1 MSDHREDSVSDVSCA
16 DVTLFKNGTETVPP
30 SSEVG
35 SQEISTHTTSSSA
48 RLPPEQLE
56 PANNQRRE
64 PVLVSNAS
72 TEAISQSR
80 PHTYHDQGM
89 RMDGIPP
96 QFLMQMMEMMQRMS
110 ERLCAPPTESKIRI
124 KDIYL
129 PSFDP
134 DTHVGVREWCQ
145 HIDQAI
151 EAYKLS
157 DFDVR
162 MKVCSLLKGRAKM
175 WVDDWMVNSSTWEEL
190 RKNLITTFEPE
201 NRYSRD
207 IAMFRE
213 HVYDSSKD
221 IAEFLSR
228 AWILWRRVTKDKLG
242 DEHAVEAVIGCV
254 NDERLRIELL
264 NARATT
270 VPELIS
276 VATSIRK
283 KRSHPS
289 SNSTMPNKRSRFA
302 DSQPSTSSCRICK
315 KTNHSTNDCRFK
327 PPEAKPETGNK
338 DPKAQTIPT
347 CTYCKKPGHSYETCF
362 KRERSLTSNVNYV
375 GSNKL
380 APIFIKIGGK
390 TLQAVFDSGAECS
403 IMRESVAM
411 VLPGQR
417 SSAVN
422 YLKGIGQFPALSLT
436 KLTTICVIDT
446 INIELEFHVLPDY
459 EMSTDILVGMNLIH
473 DTNLNVIITPHG
485 TKLVHNTIINLVC
498 TNSPI
503 FNHLDCDLTSEDEI
517 SQLRGLLN
525 KYEHL
530 FIRGYPKTR
539 VNTGELEIR
548 LKNPDKFVER
558 RPYRLSPLE
567 REKVR
572 TIIQE
577 LLEHNIIRES
587 KSPYS
592 SPIILVKKKNGDDRL
607 CVDFRELNSNTL
619 RDHYPL
625 PLISD
630 QIDQLANG
638 HFYTSLDMAAGFHQI
653 PIAETSIEKT
663 AFVTPDGLYEYLTMP
678 FGLSNACSVYQ
689 RCINRALTS
698 LLGTAAQVYV
708 DDVLSKCTDFPEG
721 ISHLERI
728 LIALQEAGFSINA
741 DKCSFFKR
749 SIEYLGNI
757 VSDGQVRPSPRKV
770 EALVKAPVPKTVK
783 QVRQFNGLAG
793 YFRKYIP
800 DFSRIM
806 LPLYELTKQGAKWT
820 WTDNHEKAR
829 NTIIEYLTS
838 TPVLTL
844 FQEDAPIQ
852 LYTDASSL
860 GYGAVLVQ
868 VINGRQHAVAFMS
881 MRTTEAESRYHSYEL
896 ETLAV
901 VRAIKHFRQYLYGRK
916 FTVIT
921 DCNALKASKHKKDLL
936 PRIHRWWAFLQNY
949 DFEIE
954 YRKGE
959 RLQHAD
965 FFSRNPTE
973 FAVNVMTRDMNWLKI
988 EQRRDDQLR
997 PIMDSLSGGNSVEG
1011 YVLEDNVLKKQ
1022 VNDPV
1027 FGQQLSTVVPKAF
1040 QWSIINSF
1048 HTVLKHPG
1056 WEKTLQ
1062 KIRETYWFD
1071 KMSSTIRR
1079 FVDNC
1084 VICRTSK
1091 GRSGAIQAQLHPI
1104 EKPSAAFQVIHMD
1117 ITGKLGTPDDQ
1128 QYVIVT
1134 IDAFSKYVLFYFSSN
1149 KNPHSTLA
1157 ALKRTVHLFGAP
1169 IQIIVDGGRE
1179 FLGEFKD
1186 YCDHAG
1192 INIHAIA
1199 PGVSRANGQVERVVA
1214 TLKNALVMI
1223 KNYETEQWHTTLEE
1237 LQLAMNCTTHRVTGV
1252 APLTL
1257 ITQRKHC
1264 VPSELLSIVNID
1276 TETVDIEALSQQV
1289 LQKMSRSSEQDR
1301 QRFNQHKA
1309 KIHHFQIGDYV
1320 LIKNNP
1326 RNQTSLDLKF
1336 SEPYE
1341 VSRVLENDRY
1351 LVKKVVGR
1359 GRPRK
1364 VAHDQLR
1371 RAPQP
1376 GEQLTVSA
1384 GNGSPGHQESAAFEP
1399 IPSTSR
1405 DPENHELQ
1413 GENNSPE

>member
-254 NDERLRIELL
+254 NDERLRIE
-264 NARATT
+264 
-270 VPELIS
+270 
-276 VATSIRK
+276 
-283 KRSHPS
+283 
-289 SNSTMPNKRSRFA
+289 
-302 DSQPSTSSCRICK
+302 
-315 KTNHSTNDCRFK
+315 
-327 PPEAKPETGNK
+327 
-338 DPKAQTIPT
+338 
-347 CTYCKKPGHSYETCF
+347 
-362 KRERSLTSNVNYV
+362 
-375 GSNKL
+375 
-380 APIFIKIGGK
+380 
-390 TLQAVFDSGAECS
+390 
-403 IMRESVAM
+403 
-411 VLPGQR
+411 
-417 SSAVN
+417 
-422 YLKGIGQFPALSLT
+422 
-436 KLTTICVIDT
+436 
-446 INIELEFHVLPDY
+446 
-459 EMSTDILVGMNLIH
+459 
-473 DTNLNVIITPHG
+473 
-485 TKLVHNTIINLVC
+485 
-498 TNSPI
+498 
-503 FNHLDCDLTSEDEI
+503 
-517 SQLRGLLN
+517 
-525 KYEHL
+525 
-530 FIRGYPKTR
+530 
-539 VNTGELEIR
+539 
-548 LKNPDKFVER
+548 
-558 RPYRLSPLE
+558 
-567 REKVR
+567 
-572 TIIQE
+572 
-577 LLEHNIIRES
+577 
-587 KSPYS
+587 
-592 SPIILVKKKNGDDRL
+592 
-607 CVDFRELNSNTL
+607 
-619 RDHYPL
+619 
-625 PLISD
+625 
-630 QIDQLANG
+630 
-638 HFYTSLDMAAGFHQI
+638 
-653 PIAETSIEKT
+653 
-663 AFVTPDGLYEYLTMP
+663 
-678 FGLSNACSVYQ
+678 
-689 RCINRALTS
+689 
-698 LLGTAAQVYV
+698 
-708 DDVLSKCTDFPEG
+708 
-721 ISHLERI
+721 
-728 LIALQEAGFSINA
+728 
-741 DKCSFFKR
+741 
-749 SIEYLGNI
+749 
-757 VSDGQVRPSPRKV
+757 
-770 EALVKAPVPKTVK
+770 
-783 QVRQFNGLAG
+783 
-793 YFRKYIP
+793 
-800 DFSRIM
+800 
-806 LPLYELTKQGAKWT
+806 
-820 WTDNHEKAR
+820 
-829 NTIIEYLTS
+829 
-838 TPVLTL
+838 
-844 FQEDAPIQ
+844 
-852 LYTDASSL
+852 
-860 GYGAVLVQ
+860 
-868 VINGRQHAVAFMS
+868 
-881 MRTTEAESRYHSYEL
+881 
-896 ETLAV
+896 
-901 VRAIKHFRQYLYGRK
+901 
-916 FTVIT
+916 
-921 DCNALKASKHKKDLL
+921 
-936 PRIHRWWAFLQNY
+936 
-949 DFEIE
+949 
-954 YRKGE
+954 
-959 RLQHAD
+959 
-965 FFSRNPTE
+965 
-973 FAVNVMTRDMNWLKI
+973 
-988 EQRRDDQLR
+988 
-997 PIMDSLSGGNSVEG
+997 
-1011 YVLEDNVLKKQ
+1011 
-1022 VNDPV
+1022 
-1027 FGQQLSTVVPKAF
+1027 
-1040 QWSIINSF
+1040 
-1048 HTVLKHPG
+1048 
-1056 WEKTLQ
+1056 
-1062 KIRETYWFD
+1062 
-1071 KMSSTIRR
+1071 
-1079 FVDNC
+1079 
-1084 VICRTSK
+1084 
-1091 GRSGAIQAQLHPI
+1091 
-1104 EKPSAAFQVIHMD
+1104 
-1117 ITGKLGTPDDQ
+1117 
-1128 QYVIVT
+1128 
-1134 IDAFSKYVLFYFSSN
+1134 
-1149 KNPHSTLA
+1149 
-1157 ALKRTVHLFGAP
+1157 
-1169 IQIIVDGGRE
+1169 E

>member
-530 FIRGYPKTR
+530 FI
-539 VNTGELEIR
+539 L
-548 LKNPDKFVER
+548 
-558 RPYRLSPLE
+558 
-567 REKVR
+567 
-572 TIIQE
+572 
-577 LLEHNIIRES
+577 
-587 KSPYS
+587 
-592 SPIILVKKKNGDDRL
+592 
-607 CVDFRELNSNTL
+607 
-619 RDHYPL
+619 
-625 PLISD
+625 
-630 QIDQLANG
+630 
-638 HFYTSLDMAAGFHQI
+638 
-653 PIAETSIEKT
+653 
-663 AFVTPDGLYEYLTMP
+663 
-678 FGLSNACSVYQ
+678 
-689 RCINRALTS
+689 
-698 LLGTAAQVYV
+698 
-708 DDVLSKCTDFPEG
+708 
-721 ISHLERI
+721 
-728 LIALQEAGFSINA
+728 
-741 DKCSFFKR
+741 
-749 SIEYLGNI
+749 
-757 VSDGQVRPSPRKV
+757 
-770 EALVKAPVPKTVK
+770 
-783 QVRQFNGLAG
+783 
-793 YFRKYIP
+793 
-800 DFSRIM
+800 
-806 LPLYELTKQGAKWT
+806 
-820 WTDNHEKAR
+820 
-829 NTIIEYLTS
+829 
-838 TPVLTL
+838 
-844 FQEDAPIQ
+844 
-852 LYTDASSL
+852 
-860 GYGAVLVQ
+860 
-868 VINGRQHAVAFMS
+868 
-881 MRTTEAESRYHSYEL
+881 
-896 ETLAV
+896 
-901 VRAIKHFRQYLYGRK
+901 
-916 FTVIT
+916 
-921 DCNALKASKHKKDLL
+921 
-936 PRIHRWWAFLQNY
+936 
-949 DFEIE
+949 
-954 YRKGE
+954 
-959 RLQHAD
+959 
-965 FFSRNPTE
+965 
-973 FAVNVMTRDMNWLKI
+973 
-988 EQRRDDQLR
+988 
-997 PIMDSLSGGNSVEG
+997 
-1011 YVLEDNVLKKQ
+1011 
-1022 VNDPV
+1022 
-1027 FGQQLSTVVPKAF
+1027 
-1040 QWSIINSF
+1040 
-1048 HTVLKHPG
+1048 
-1056 WEKTLQ
+1056 
-1062 KIRETYWFD
+1062 
-1071 KMSSTIRR
+1071 
-1079 FVDNC
+1079 
-1084 VICRTSK
+1084 
-1091 GRSGAIQAQLHPI
+1091 
-1104 EKPSAAFQVIHMD
+1104 
-1117 ITGKLGTPDDQ
+1117 
-1128 QYVIVT
+1128 
-1134 IDAFSKYVLFYFSSN
+1134 
-1149 KNPHSTLA
+1149 
-1157 ALKRTVHLFGAP
+1157 
-1169 IQIIVDGGRE
+1169 DGGRE

>member
-327 PPEAKPETGNK
+327 PPEAKPET
-338 DPKAQTIPT
+338 
-347 CTYCKKPGHSYETCF
+347 
-362 KRERSLTSNVNYV
+362 
-375 GSNKL
+375 
-380 APIFIKIGGK
+380 
-390 TLQAVFDSGAECS
+390 
-403 IMRESVAM
+403 
-411 VLPGQR
+411 
-417 SSAVN
+417 
-422 YLKGIGQFPALSLT
+422 
-436 KLTTICVIDT
+436 
-446 INIELEFHVLPDY
+446 
-459 EMSTDILVGMNLIH
+459 
-473 DTNLNVIITPHG
+473 
-485 TKLVHNTIINLVC
+485 
-498 TNSPI
+498 
-503 FNHLDCDLTSEDEI
+503 
-517 SQLRGLLN
+517 
-525 KYEHL
+525 
-530 FIRGYPKTR
+530 
-539 VNTGELEIR
+539 
-548 LKNPDKFVER
+548 
-558 RPYRLSPLE
+558 
-567 REKVR
+567 
-572 TIIQE
+572 
-577 LLEHNIIRES
+577 
-587 KSPYS
+587 
-592 SPIILVKKKNGDDRL
+592 
-607 CVDFRELNSNTL
+607 
-619 RDHYPL
+619 
-625 PLISD
+625 
-630 QIDQLANG
+630 
-638 HFYTSLDMAAGFHQI
+638 
-653 PIAETSIEKT
+653 
-663 AFVTPDGLYEYLTMP
+663 
-678 FGLSNACSVYQ
+678 
-689 RCINRALTS
+689 
-698 LLGTAAQVYV
+698 
-708 DDVLSKCTDFPEG
+708 
-721 ISHLERI
+721 
-728 LIALQEAGFSINA
+728 
-741 DKCSFFKR
+741 
-749 SIEYLGNI
+749 
-757 VSDGQVRPSPRKV
+757 
-770 EALVKAPVPKTVK
+770 
-783 QVRQFNGLAG
+783 
-793 YFRKYIP
+793 
-800 DFSRIM
+800 
-806 LPLYELTKQGAKWT
+806 
-820 WTDNHEKAR
+820 
-829 NTIIEYLTS
+829 
-838 TPVLTL
+838 
-844 FQEDAPIQ
+844 
-852 LYTDASSL
+852 
-860 GYGAVLVQ
+860 
-868 VINGRQHAVAFMS
+868 
-881 MRTTEAESRYHSYEL
+881 
-896 ETLAV
+896 
-901 VRAIKHFRQYLYGRK
+901 
-916 FTVIT
+916 
-921 DCNALKASKHKKDLL
+921 
-936 PRIHRWWAFLQNY
+936 
-949 DFEIE
+949 
-954 YRKGE
+954 
-959 RLQHAD
+959 
-965 FFSRNPTE
+965 
-973 FAVNVMTRDMNWLKI
+973 
-988 EQRRDDQLR
+988 
-997 PIMDSLSGGNSVEG
+997 
-1011 YVLEDNVLKKQ
+1011 
-1022 VNDPV
+1022 
-1027 FGQQLSTVVPKAF
+1027 
-1040 QWSIINSF
+1040 
-1048 HTVLKHPG
+1048 
-1056 WEKTLQ
+1056 
-1062 KIRETYWFD
+1062 
-1071 KMSSTIRR
+1071 
-1079 FVDNC
+1079 
-1084 VICRTSK
+1084 
-1091 GRSGAIQAQLHPI
+1091 
-1104 EKPSAAFQVIHMD
+1104 
-1117 ITGKLGTPDDQ
+1117 
-1128 QYVIVT
+1128 
-1134 IDAFSKYVLFYFSSN
+1134 
-1149 KNPHSTLA
+1149 
-1157 ALKRTVHLFGAP
+1157 
-1169 IQIIVDGGRE
+1169 VDGGRE